1 MEEEKTFKN
10 VSITDASKILGK
22 SRETI
27 HNWINKGLIE
37 RIYIM
42 NQPFIRMTEIKRVLN
57 ELNK

>member
-1 MEEEKTFKN
+1 MQENKKN
-10 VSITDASKILGK
+10 VNITEASELLGK
-22 SRETI
+22 SRKTV

-42 NQPFIRMTEIKRVLN
+42 KQPFIRMTEIQRVLN

>member
-1 MEEEKTFKN
+1 MQENKKN
-10 VSITDASKILGK
+10 VNITEASELLGK
-22 SRETI
+22 SRETV

-42 NQPFIRMTEIKRVLN
+42 KQPFIRMTEIQRVLN

>member
-42 NQPFIRMTEIKRVLN
+42 NQPFIRMTEIQRVLN